1 MKKISRWTVGLL
13 IALLTIALLTQNDK
27 QHAHDTDA
35 EKHKVEKISEMQTP
49 PRSDTLPSE
58 ISRAPA
64 KDDQGNLQTMVSML
78 SEFTKADANISDLL
92 SHLESAEQKPTVTRD
107 VNSSSGEMHVIR
119 TRKPLSGTRYFHAQY
134 FTNDNGEAFV
144 QHMSVEFQPSP
155 TALAEAITAVQKSFN
170 VGAPLVQ
177 TASYAKWMLGEG
189 HIIWVKKMELEDLQD
204 DPFNAYTE
212 SDRGTIRLAV
222 EAEIH

>member
-1 MKKISRWTVGLL
+1 MKKIVKWTVGLL
-13 IALLTIALLTQNDK
+13 IALLMIILLTQNEK
-27 QHAHDTDA
+27 QRVHNTNAH
-35 EKHKVEKISEMQTP
+35 KHKVEKIAEMQTP
-49 PRSDTLPSE
+49 PRSDTLPIE

-64 KDDQGNLQTMVSML
+64 RDDQGNLQTMVSMV
-78 SEFTKADANISDLL
+78 SKYTKEDANINDLL
-92 SHLESAEQKPTVTRD
+92 SYLESAEQKPTVTRD

-134 FTNDNGEAFV
+134 FTNDSGEAFV

-155 TALAEAITAVQKSFN
+155 TALADAITAVQKSFN
-170 VGAPLVQ
+170 VGAPLIQ
-177 TASYAKWMLGEG
+177 TASYAKWQLGEG

-212 SDRGTIRLAV
+212 GDRGTIRLAV